1 MLRKAN
7 YNEMSKS
14 LNRMNEIAENIKNEL
29 NEMQAKAHNLD
40 IFWDGE
46 ANAKYILNFNA
57 GMFSANLLLEKI
69 RRCGSFLSYALSR
82 YQTSER
88 EINELIEKLCKP

>member
-7 YNEMSKS
+7 YIEMSEK
-14 LNRMNEIAENIKNEL
+14 LNRINEIAVSIKREL
-29 NEMQAKAHNLD
+29 DNMQKTAHNLD

-46 ANAKYILNFNA
+46 ANAKYLLNFNA

-82 YQTSER
+82 YQISER
-88 EINELIEKLCKP
+88 EINELIGSLK

>member
-7 YNEMSKS
+7 YSEMAAK
-14 LNRMNEIAENIKNEL
+14 LNRMIEIAENIKEEL
-29 NEMQAKAHNLD
+29 TNMQKTAHNLD

-57 GMFSANLLLEKI
+57 GMYSANLLLEKI
-69 RRCGSFLSYALSR
+69 RRCGTFLSYALSR
-82 YQTSER
+82 YQISER
-88 EINELIEKLCKP
+88 EINELLGQLR